1 MIMEELDTEF
11 ITLVS
16 EFLESSERIRNSAA
30 LTDADPIKQEMIQD
44 IRKDF
49 EESCGRAEAVRIL
62 VENSYP
68 ESREFILSEL
78 KEVTILNNHIAD
90 TIQKRLAPLVW
101 N

>member
-1 MIMEELDTEF
+1 MEELDIGFVTLVTEF
-11 ITLVS
+11 LH
-16 EFLESSERIRNSAA
+16 SSERIR
-30 LTDADPIKQEMIQD
+30 DATELIDGDPVKQEMIQD

-49 EESCGRAEAVRIL
+49 DESCGRAEALRLL

-78 KEVTILNNHIAD
+78 REVTILNNQIAD
-90 TIQKRLAPLVW
+90 TIQKRLAPLLW